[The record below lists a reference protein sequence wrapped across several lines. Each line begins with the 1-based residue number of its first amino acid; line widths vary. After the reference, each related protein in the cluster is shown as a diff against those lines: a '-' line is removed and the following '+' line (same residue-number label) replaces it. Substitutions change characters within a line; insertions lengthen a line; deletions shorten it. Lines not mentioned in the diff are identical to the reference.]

1 MGWGSSRKRQFE
13 GQLFEGL
20 MLSGRQAL
28 NLIQAGVQGTW
39 WGGRRAL
46 SSHSKAQGP
55 TLGSVVHAGVYPM
68 GAQTEQAQA
77 LGPEERTWA

>member
-1 MGWGSSRKRQFE
+1 MGWGGSRKRQFE

-46 SSHSKAQGP
+46 SSHIKAQD
-55 TLGSVVHAGVYPM
+55 TLGSVVHAGVYLM

>member
-39 WGGRRAL
+39 WEGRRAL
-46 SSHSKAQGP
+46 SSHIKAQGP
-55 TLGSVVHAGVYPM
+55 TLGSVVYARVCLM
-68 GAQTEQAQA
+68 EAQTEQAQA
-77 LGPEERTWA
+77 LGPEEQTSA